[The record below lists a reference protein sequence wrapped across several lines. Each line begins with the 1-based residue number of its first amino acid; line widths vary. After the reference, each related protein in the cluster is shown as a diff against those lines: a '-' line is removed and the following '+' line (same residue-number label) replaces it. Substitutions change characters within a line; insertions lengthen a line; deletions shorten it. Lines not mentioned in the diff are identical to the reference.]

1 MQVRISLLL
10 LIVVA
15 VLCEAGCSTAEG
27 YLGRGNR
34 LFEAGKYE
42 DAEIQYRKALQKNP
56 NFGEAYYGIGL
67 VKIEQHKGTEAYQP
81 LFRAVQ
87 LLPDSDDAKT
97 KLADI
102 TFALYVVAP
111 RHPKAAY
118 DQVESL
124 ADKLLAKNPNS
135 FEGLRLKGSLRLVDR
150 NPKAAIVLFEKANQ
164 IVAMR
169 PDVVEGL
176 AQALFL
182 DSRVADGERLALQMI
197 QTDKTSGSIYDVLYR
212 QYVSTNRPADAEA
225 ILKAKV
231 ANNPTEAPYLLQ
243 LARHYA
249 SVRNF
254 TEMNST
260 LQRLLNDPKGS
271 SKARLQVG
279 EFYAGIGQW
288 DQALQQFQEGARG
301 NPKEKVVY
309 QKRMADALLALRK
322 DTEAAQIVDL
332 ILKEQPKDE
341 DARRIR
347 ATLLIETGGPENVA
361 KAVAEFQALIK
372 DKPDDVR
379 VRFILGRAYLAQG
392 SPDAARGEFQQVLRL
407 RNDDLPSRLA
417 LTVISLNERKPTEA
431 LKYADEILSRDPENG
446 AAKLLRAAAMTGA
459 GYYSAARTELTRL
472 LHQNPQSQNV
482 QFQLGMLAIAEKK
495 FNEAEGIFRK
505 LYQPGQG
512 DTKPAEG
519 LVETYS
525 AQNQFDT
532 ALQLLQGDL
541 KKSPDSLA
549 IRRLL
554 AITAVRARKYD
565 LAIAEFGR
573 LLEKDPK
580 SGELRLQLG
589 EVYHLKG
596 DLGNAINVAE
606 QAHQLAPNDPE
617 PIMFLAAMLETAG
630 RTSEAQAK
638 YQRVLELRPDNP
650 FVLNNI
656 AFSLAE
662 TGGNLDEA
670 LRLAQRALQ
679 KAPGHPTLTDTLGW
693 IYLKKGMKD
702 TAVQTLSNLVRQQP
716 LDPTFRYHLGIAYL
730 EKGDKTKAKREFENA
745 LSSQPSHADE
755 LKLRE
760 LIRSIGG

>member
-1 MQVRISLLL
+1 
-10 LIVVA
+10 
-15 VLCEAGCSTAEG
+15 
-27 YLGRGNR
+27 
-34 LFEAGKYE
+34 
-42 DAEIQYRKALQKNP
+42 
-56 NFGEAYYGIGL
+56 
-67 VKIEQHKGTEAYQP
+67 
-81 LFRAVQ
+81 
-87 LLPDSDDAKT
+87 
-97 KLADI
+97 
-102 TFALYVVAP
+102 
-111 RHPKAAY
+111 
-118 DQVESL
+118 
-124 ADKLLAKNPNS
+124 
-135 FEGLRLKGSLRLVDR
+135 
-150 NPKAAIVLFEKANQ
+150 
-164 IVAMR
+164 
-169 PDVVEGL
+169 
-176 AQALFL
+176 
-182 DSRVADGERLALQMI
+182 
-197 QTDKTSGSIYDVLYR
+197 
-212 QYVSTNRPADAEA
+212 
-225 ILKAKV
+225 
-231 ANNPTEAPYLLQ
+231 
-243 LARHYA
+243 
-249 SVRNF
+249 
-254 TEMNST
+254 
-260 LQRLLNDPKGS
+260 
-271 SKARLQVG
+271 
-279 EFYAGIGQW
+279 
-288 DQALQQFQEGARG
+288 
-301 NPKEKVVY
+301 
-309 QKRMADALLALRK
+309 
-322 DTEAAQIVDL
+322 
-332 ILKEQPKDE
+332 
-341 DARRIR
+341 
-347 ATLLIETGGPENVA
+347 
-361 KAVAEFQALIK
+361 
-372 DKPDDVR
+372 
-379 VRFILGRAYLAQG
+379 
-392 SPDAARGEFQQVLRL
+392 
-407 RNDDLPSRLA
+407 
-417 LTVISLNERKPTEA
+417 
-431 LKYADEILSRDPENG
+431 
-446 AAKLLRAAAMTGA
+446 
-459 GYYSAARTELTRL
+459 
-472 LHQNPQSQNV
+472 
-482 QFQLGMLAIAEKK
+482 MLAIAEKK

>member
-1 MQVRISLLL
+1 
-10 LIVVA
+10 
-15 VLCEAGCSTAEG
+15 
-27 YLGRGNR
+27 
-34 LFEAGKYE
+34 
-42 DAEIQYRKALQKNP
+42 
-56 NFGEAYYGIGL
+56 
-67 VKIEQHKGTEAYQP
+67 
-81 LFRAVQ
+81 
-87 LLPDSDDAKT
+87 
-97 KLADI
+97 
-102 TFALYVVAP
+102 
-111 RHPKAAY
+111 
-118 DQVESL
+118 
-124 ADKLLAKNPNS
+124 
-135 FEGLRLKGSLRLVDR
+135 
-150 NPKAAIVLFEKANQ
+150 
-164 IVAMR
+164 
-169 PDVVEGL
+169 
-176 AQALFL
+176 
-182 DSRVADGERLALQMI
+182 
-197 QTDKTSGSIYDVLYR
+197 
-212 QYVSTNRPADAEA
+212 
-225 ILKAKV
+225 
-231 ANNPTEAPYLLQ
+231 
-243 LARHYA
+243 
-249 SVRNF
+249 
-254 TEMNST
+254 
-260 LQRLLNDPKGS
+260 
-271 SKARLQVG
+271 
-279 EFYAGIGQW
+279 
-288 DQALQQFQEGARG
+288 
-301 NPKEKVVY
+301 
-309 QKRMADALLALRK
+309 MADALLALRK